1 MLLFYPGTVMETT
14 KGRFLIKSSVTPP
27 SLARLA
33 EGSLLKFLRNIPR
46 LESSLGRRWAQRSVP
61 WLLRESLLH
70 RLSLDWEGVV
80 DRKRTIQKVWSLL
93 YSCSINTIDLPTW
106 LGKFQVKSLVELIL
120 FLN

>member
-1 MLLFYPGTVMETT
+1 MAQSAVMETT
-14 KGRFLIKSSVTPP
+14 RGRFLIRSSVTAP

-46 LESSLGRRWAQRSVP
+46 LESSLVRRWAQRSVP

-70 RLSLDWEGVV
+70 RLVLDWEGVV
-80 DRKRTIQKVWSLL
+80 DRKRTVQKVWSLL

>member
-1 MLLFYPGTVMETT
+1 MEETSQ
-14 KGRFLIKSSVTPP
+14 GRFLIKRSVTPA
-27 SLARLA
+27 SLAWLA

-46 LESSLGRRWAQRSVP
+46 LQSSLVRRWAQRSVP
-61 WLLRESLLH
+61 CLLRESLLH
-70 RLSLDWEGVV
+70 RLSGDWEGVV

-106 LGKFQVKSLVELIL
+106 LGKFQVKPMVELIL